1 VFRFL
6 TRLRKD
12 SGAGKR
18 FRNYIFYAVGEIVLV
33 VIGILIAL
41 QINNWNNQRKLEDK
55 EVAYLKDI
63 KENLLHDYEN
73 LEAYLAY
80 NELKIALL
88 DSSIVL
94 VASEKPVIEVARTMN
109 RRMPELTTYRYFYPR
124 RTAFDN
130 MVNAENIALIRDE
143 ALRESLSEYY
153 FDKALINTTQ
163 ERTKTMNRTFVDYFS
178 PFILNRETLGQFYKG
193 DFVLPGPRDIDFRG
207 DPELISIMFSLR
219 MATDGQR
226 MEFELKRDENIAL
239 RELIETILQ
248 SKD

>member
-12 SGAGKR
+12 SVAGKR
-18 FRNYIFYAVGEIVLV
+18 LRNYIFYAIGEIVLV

-73 LEAYLAY
+73 LEDYLVY
-80 NELKIALL
+80 NKMKVAML

-94 VASEKPVIEVARTMN
+94 VASDKPVIEVARTMD
-109 RRMPELTTYRYFYPR
+109 RRMAELTTYRYFYPR

-143 ALRESLSEYY
+143 ELREALSEYY

-178 PFILNRETLGQFYKG
+178 PFILNKETLGQFYEG
-193 DFVLPGPRDIDFRG
+193 DFALPGPGDIDFRG
-207 DPELISIMFSLR
+207 DLQLISIMFSLR
-219 MATDGQR
+219 MASDGQR
-226 MEFELKRDENIAL
+226 MDFELKRDENIAL
-239 RELIETILQ
+239 RERIDSFLN
-248 SKD
+248 